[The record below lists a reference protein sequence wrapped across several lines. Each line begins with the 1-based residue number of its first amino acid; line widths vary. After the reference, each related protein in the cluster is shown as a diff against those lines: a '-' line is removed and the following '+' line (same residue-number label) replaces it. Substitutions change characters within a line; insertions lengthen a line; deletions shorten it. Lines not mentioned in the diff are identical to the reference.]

1 MQFCRQARGSLYELM
16 DHLIISFDEKY
27 ITLTEL
33 KKLQSE
39 VLNVVKILNGYIG
52 YLKNQKKQS

>member
-1 MQFCRQARGSLYELM
+1 M